1 MAQDGDTVQHT
12 LSFMLHP
19 ELLAFAT
26 AAFGSPEFVVDDA
39 SIAAATR
46 WYADRA
52 KLVVETSGAVT
63 LAALQSG
70 IVPTGEGVT
79 VAVVSGGNVSLDT
92 LHSLPD

>member
-1 MAQDGDTVQHT
+1 MAPVAPVPLRTPSCANSVSH
-12 LSFMLHP
+12 H
-19 ELLAFAT
+19 
-26 AAFGSPEFVVDDA
+26 DA